1 MSEKKARSS
10 RWLYGL
16 AIMVP
21 MLGCLIAMVLV
32 YQWFPGLPG
41 TFGAKLNLDN
51 LTQVVVPGSEE
62 IVFSESGAHAVY
74 YEYRSVVDGVVY
86 ASSEEPPALACTLTS
101 RATGAEVGAV
111 PDYVRTNTYTTKDR
125 ERVGV
130 LLQSIT
136 IDQPGAYT
144 FSCRYA
150 DGRAEPQVVLA
161 VGPNFVWEFFGIAAR
176 TVLTVVAGLAALLGS
191 GIVAALIVLAIAV
204 RRRRS
209 PQADEH
215 RQRSHRG
222 LAAWIAALAAL
233 GTIVLAEFLPR
244 GDSAFLRGAG
254 VGLLALA
261 AVLIFAPFFLLRKHG
276 RVEDG
281 GTYMQTRA
289 VVDRG
294 LYALIRHPQYL
305 GYMLLACGFALLSQ
319 HWLVMVLG
327 LVAVAALYF
336 QGVEEERTC
345 LNRLGAAY
353 GQYMQRVPR
362 FNLVLGIFRK
372 LSSSMQEA

>member
-1 MSEKKARSS
+1 MSEKGRKPSG
-10 RWLYGL
+10 WTYGL
-16 AIMVP
+16 AMLVP
-21 MLGCLIAMVLV
+21 VFGCLIAMVLV

-41 TFGAKLNLDN
+41 IFEARLTLDN

-62 IVFSESGAHAVY
+62 IFFAESGAHAVY

-101 RATGAEVGAV
+101 RATGAEVGGV
-111 PDYVRTNTYTTKDR
+111 PDYVRTNTYSTKDR

-150 DGRAEPQVVLA
+150 DGRAEPQVELA

-176 TVLTVVAGLAALLGS
+176 TVVTVVAGLAALLGS
-191 GIVAALIVLAIAV
+191 GIIAALIVLAIAV

-215 RQRSHRG
+215 RQRSPRG
-222 LAAWIAALAAL
+222 LAAWIAALATV
-233 GTIVLAEFLPR
+233 GTIVLAELLPR
-244 GDSAFLRGAG
+244 GDYALLRGAG
-254 VGLLALA
+254 VGLLAVA
-261 AVLIFAPFFLLRKHG
+261 AVLIFAPFFLLWKHG
-276 RVEDG
+276 RIEDG
-281 GTYMQTRA
+281 GSHMQTQA

-294 LYALIRHPQYL
+294 LYALVRHPQYL

-319 HWLVMVLG
+319 HWLVVALG
-327 LVAVAALYF
+327 AIAVAAHYF
-336 QGVEEERTC
+336 QGMEEERNC
-345 LNRLGAAY
+345 LDRLGTAY
-353 GQYMQRVPR
+353 ELYRQRVPR
-362 FNLVLGIFRK
+362 FNLILGVFRK
-372 LSSSMQEA
+372 LSGAVQEA